1 MKSALQKVTL
11 LGSMSTSLLHRR
23 VSTRF
28 DRDGNDDD
36 DDGYDDDGSSS
47 ALGVTASISGE
58 QSGFHRRLVV
68 AVDATTHPTRRHFD
82 FDVVGVRV
90 VVPREA
96 FVDADELRELSTS
109 GWECVAIGD
118 VDVEAPAR
126 RAGEATLTCAR
137 ASASA
142 SASKSGSSWTLD
154 VPIHARYG
162 VTKLGGGESRVEFTA
177 PVRATALTTDGRWV
191 DGVQSANALKSA
203 SLGWEVPVG
212 DAGSADAVRWI
223 TDGARVVGAV
233 IVLVFALGKRMRR
246 ADRAMKR
253 VKNN

>member
-1 MKSALQKVTL
+1 MIGMNEQRASKSDAARH
-11 LGSMSTSLLHRR
+11 GMSLLHRR
-23 VSTRF
+23 VSARF
-28 DRDGNDDD
+28 DRDGNDDE
-36 DDGYDDDGSSS
+36 YDDGSSS
-47 ALGVTASISGE
+47 ALGVTASISDA

-68 AVDATTHPTRRHFD
+68 AVDATTHPTRRDFD

-90 VVPREA
+90 GVPREA
-96 FVDADELRELSTS
+96 FVDADELREMSTS
-109 GWECVAIGD
+109 GWECAAIGD

-137 ASASA
+137 AASA
-142 SASKSGSSWTLD
+142 KSGSSWTLD

-162 VTKLGGGESRVEFTA
+162 VTKLGAGKLRVEFTA

-191 DGVQSANALKSA
+191 DGVQGANALKSA
-203 SLGWEVPVG
+203 SLGWDVPVG

-223 TDGARVVGAV
+223 TDGARVIGAV

-246 ADRAMKR
+246 VDRAVKR

>member
-1 MKSALQKVTL
+1 
-11 LGSMSTSLLHRR
+11 MSSSLLHRR
-23 VSTRF
+23 VSARF
-28 DRDGNDDD
+28 DRDGNDDEE
-36 DDGYDDDGSSS
+36 YDDDGSSS

-68 AVDATTHPTRRHFD
+68 AVDATTHPTLRDFD
-82 FDVVGVRV
+82 VDVVGVRV

-109 GWECVAIGD
+109 GWECAAIGD

-137 ASASA
+137 AA

-162 VTKLGGGESRVEFTA
+162 VTKLGGGTSRVEFTE

-203 SLGWEVPVG
+203 SLGWDVPVG
-212 DAGSADAVRWI
+212 DARSADAVRWI
-223 TDGARVVGAV
+223 TDGVRAISAV

>member
-1 MKSALQKVTL
+1 
-11 LGSMSTSLLHRR
+11 MSTSLLHRR
-23 VSTRF
+23 VSARF
-28 DRDGNDDD
+28 DRDGNDEH
-36 DDGYDDDGSSS
+36 DDGSSS
-47 ALGVTASISGE
+47 TLGVTASISGK

-68 AVDATTHPTRRHFD
+68 AVDATTHPTRDFD

-96 FVDADELRELSTS
+96 FVDADELRDLSTS
-109 GWECVAIGD
+109 GWECAAIGD
-118 VDVEAPAR
+118 VNVEAPAR

-137 ASASA
+137 ASAA
-142 SASKSGSSWTLD
+142 AKSGSSWKLD

-162 VTKLGGGESRVEFTA
+162 VTKLGGGVSRVEFTA
-177 PVRATALTTDGRWV
+177 PVRATALSTDGRWV

-203 SLGWEVPVG
+203 SLGWDVPVG

-223 TDGARVVGAV
+223 TDGARAIGAV
-233 IVLVFALGKRMRR
+233 IILVFALAKRVRR
-246 ADRAMKR
+246 PDRAMKR